1 VKTTH
6 SKNAEKHILT
16 FEGRKDEFDML
27 IDALENSHDNNVRLL
42 AAYVRK
48 AVGNN

>member
-1 VKTTH
+1 MKTTH
-6 SKNAEKHILT
+6 KKEQDTHTIT
-16 FEGRKDEFDML
+16 IEGRKDEFDVV
-27 IDALENSHDNNVRLL
+27 IDALENSHNNNVRLL